1 MSRENLRCYYFRMSF
16 HPKTGYS
23 EHYTKVVR
31 AFYFEALELMEFLSK
46 ISTANESLKSLNSD
60 PLESEVQ
67 EIDALRRK
75 QWSSA
80 WGEVVFSFANILKTR
95 R

>member
-1 MSRENLRCYYFRMSF
+1 
-16 HPKTGYS
+16 
-23 EHYTKVVR
+23 VR

-46 ISTANESLKSLNSD
+46 ISTANESLKNLNSD
-60 PLESEVQ
+60 PSESEIQ

-80 WGEVVFSFANILKTR
+80 WGEVVFSVGKLI
-95 R
+95 